1 MNQTTESFIQIRN
14 LHKSYGDL
22 KVLRGIDLEIPLGE
36 MVSVIG
42 PSGSG
47 KSTLL
52 RVLMTLERP
61 ERGEVRVGGEA
72 LYDVN
77 AEGATVLPPPER
89 FRALRNR
96 IGMVFQHFN
105 LFPHMSVLRNVTEAP
120 VHVLG
125 VPREK
130 AKAEGLR
137 YLDEVG
143 LADKADAYPAQ
154 LSGGQKQRVAI
165 ARALAMHP
173 EIMLFDEI
181 TSALD
186 PELVGGIL
194 DLLAR
199 LGKKREM
206 TMLIVTHH
214 MRFAEQSSDRV
225 LFFDDGVILED
236 GKPGDIFTQP
246 EHERTQNFLRSVLE
260 I

>member
-1 MNQTTESFIQIRN
+1 MKKAKEPFIRIHD
-14 LHKSYGDL
+14 LHKSYGELEVL
-22 KVLRGIDLEIPLGE
+22 KGISLEIPAGE

-61 ERGEVRVGGEA
+61 ERGEVLIGGDA
-72 LYDVN
+72 LYERDD
-77 AEGATVLPPPER
+77 EGNTHLPPQPQ
-89 FRALRNR
+89 FRSLRNR

-105 LFPHMSVLRNVTEAP
+105 LFPHMNVLRNVTEAP

-125 VPREK
+125 LSKSEAREQGISHL
-130 AKAEGLR
+130 E
-137 YLDEVG
+137 EVG
-143 LADKADAYPAQ
+143 LADKADAFPAQ

-165 ARALAMHP
+165 ARALAMKP

-194 DLLAR
+194 ELLEG
-199 LGKKREM
+199 LGKKKTM

-214 MRFAEQSSDRV
+214 MHFARKSSDRI
-225 LFFDDGVILED
+225 LFFDEGVILED
-236 GKPGDIFTQP
+236 GSPENIFTQP
-246 EHERTQNFLRSVLE
+246 THARTQEFLQSVLE
-260 I
+260 V